1 MKVSYGLAMQS
12 SSDLLLQ
19 LRKADPDRFF
29 CTLFAPAAKR
39 EILALLYLFNN
50 ELARARE
57 VASEPLLALIR
68 LNWWREVVSGLP
80 KHHEIATP
88 LAQALNEGLLPRQA
102 LLDLITA
109 REIEAEPE
117 IPDFAAF
124 MEYARGTAGRL
135 ARIAGNVLGADSDAV
150 EDLGTA
156 YGIAGILRAGPFLA
170 AQGRSLL
177 PADGTPHDVI
187 IGAAE
192 KLLQA
197 KPPRTALAAALPAV
211 FARRDLGEPYAPRGL
226 GDRLAVIRAAV
237 TGRI

>member
-1 MKVSYGLAMQS
+1 MQS
-12 SSDLLLQ
+12 SSDLLPH

-80 KHHEIATP
+80 KHHDIATP
-88 LAQALNEGLLPRQA
+88 LSRALSDGLLPRQA

-117 IPDFAAF
+117 IPDFQTF
-124 MEYARGTAGRL
+124 MSYARGTAGRL
-135 ARIAGNVLGADSDAV
+135 ARVAGGVLGADSDAI

-156 YGIAGILRAGPFLA
+156 YGIAGILRAAPFLA
-170 AQGRSLL
+170 AQDRSLL
-177 PADGTPHDVI
+177 PADGTIPATIVI
-187 IGAAE
+187 AAQ
-192 KLLQA
+192 KLLHA
-197 KPPRTALAAALPAV
+197 RPPRAALAAALPAV
-211 FARRDLGEPYAPRGL
+211 LARRDLGKPYSPRGL
-226 GDRLAVIRAAV
+226 GDRFAVLRAAV